1 MEYLTLEEVYL
12 LHERLIQLTGGSSGL
27 RDPGLL
33 ESAVACLQASFGGEE
48 LYPDLWTKAAALM
61 ESLIKNH
68 PFVDGNK
75 RTAVTATAIFLE
87 LNHRRFTASND
98 EVLRL
103 AVQMAAEQAELEE
116 IAAWLQAHSSK
127 A

>member
-33 ESAVACLQASFGGEE
+33 ESAVVRPQASFDGED

-61 ESLIKNH
+61 QSLIKNH

-87 LNHRRFTASND
+87 LNDHRFTASND
-98 EVLRL
+98 EVLRF
-103 AVQMAAEQAELEE
+103 AVETAGGEAELEE

>member
-1 MEYLTLEEVYL
+1 MEYLTVEEVYL

-33 ESAVACLQASFGGEE
+33 ESAVSRLRASFDGEE

-61 ESLIKNH
+61 QSLIKNH

-75 RTAVTATAIFLE
+75 RTAVTATAIFLD
-87 LNHRRFTASND
+87 LNHHRLTASNE
-98 EVLRL
+98 EVLRF

-116 IAAWLQAHSSK
+116 IAAWLQAQS
-127 A
+127 APA